1 MISGDSTKMQIRK
14 TYTEINPELLYAE
27 IRDFTLKQGLTL
39 VKDKQEMYTIPD
51 ESATFISRGTMIFN
65 TKDKETMRIHIVGNI
80 RGETKLMIDAD
91 EALFPQDKLNVLQ
104 EDVDFIF
111 SSYEAEEE

>member
-1 MISGDSTKMQIRK
+1 MQIRK

-65 TKDKETMRIHIVGNI
+65 TKDKEAMRIHIVGNI

-91 EALFPQDKLNVLQ
+91 ETLFPEERLKSLQ
-104 EDVDFIF
+104 EDLDFVV
-111 SSYEAEEE
+111 SSFESEED